1 MTTLWKPP
9 VGQSLNR
16 LAFVESVD
24 IFVTR
29 SLRIPLAV
37 RLDPAHSSPTET
49 DRTTEIGHAQ
59 AEDKIALI
67 PPNGPDRAPSWQLQ
81 SVNGRNALIL
91 TGDWLAQTGRI
102 PEFPVDGLA
111 NLTAKQ
117 PLALDIANVGRWD
130 SGLIEFLWD
139 AKRTAVTAGI
149 VIDTTTLPDSTRK
162 LLGLLPDRITQP
174 AVQPRQGLLPLRW
187 IGNKTIGLLTE
198 TGALTGLLTTTTG
211 AGFRALGGGA
221 RMRASDLAANIRDA
235 GPSAIVIVSVVNFLI
250 GAILAFVGAVQLRKF
265 AADIYVAN
273 LVGLALVRE
282 MAAVMTAIVMAGRT
296 GGAYAARIATMQG
309 NEEIDA
315 LQVIGIPV
323 TDYILL
329 PSILALLFTMPF
341 LYLYGCLVGILGG
354 FVVAFAMLNITGPGY
369 LNQTLGAVPL
379 DQFVFGFAKSIAFA
393 VLIGLTSCRI
403 GLKAGR
409 SAADVGTAATRA
421 VVTGIVGVIALD
433 AVFAVIADVVG
444 L

>member
-1 MTTLWKPP
+1 MKAP
-9 VGQSLNR
+9 G
-16 LAFVESVD
+16 
-24 IFVTR
+24 
-29 SLRIPLAV
+29 
-37 RLDPAHSSPTET
+37 
-49 DRTTEIGHAQ
+49 
-59 AEDKIALI
+59 
-67 PPNGPDRAPSWQLQ
+67 GPDPTPSWRVQLAGERR
-81 SVNGRNALIL
+81 VL
-91 TGDWLAQTGRI
+91 TLAGDWIAQTGRI
-102 PEFPVDGLA
+102 PEFPVNGLA
-111 NLTAKQ
+111 DLGAGQT
-117 PLALDIANVGRWD
+117 LALDIANVGRWD
-130 SGLIEFLWD
+130 SGLIAFLWD
-139 AKRTAVTAGI
+139 AKREAATAHV
-149 VIDTTTLPDSTRK
+149 VIDTTMLPDSARK
-162 LLGLLPDRITQP
+162 LLELLPDRITVP
-174 AVQPRQGLLPLRW
+174 EMPPRQGFLPLRW
-187 IGNKTIGLLTE
+187 LGGKTIGLFTEAGVLTD
-198 TGALTGLLTTTTG
+198 LLTTTTIG
-211 AGFRALGGGA
+211 GFRALGGAA
-221 RMRASDLAANIRDA
+221 RMRAVDLFANIRDA
-235 GPSAIVIVSVVNFLI
+235 GPSAIIIVSVVNFLI
-250 GAILAFVGAVQLRKF
+250 GAILAFFGAVQLRKF

-329 PSILALLFTMPF
+329 PSILALVFTMPF

-354 FVVAFAMLNITGPGY
+354 FVVAFAMLNITGSGY

-379 DQFVFGFAKSIAFA
+379 DQFVFGFGKSIAFA
-393 VLIGLTSCRI
+393 VLIGVTSCRI

-433 AVFAVIADVVG
+433 AIFAVIADVVG